1 MMRIKPARQSR
12 KPENTIALIN
22 VVFLM
27 LIFFLI
33 AGTLAPA
40 PDREVSLVS
49 LAEMDSAPPPDMAFV
64 RKDGSLTWRGEAIAD
79 GDLVATWR
87 GLQGDAAEVRPL
99 RVAADRELPAI
110 ELIDRLE
117 ALRGAGV
124 SRIVLV
130 TERLQP

>member
-1 MMRIKPARQSR
+1 MMRIKPARAAR
-12 KPENTIALIN
+12 KPENTIVLIN

-40 PDREVSLVS
+40 PDHEVSLVS
-49 LAEMDSAPPPDMAFV
+49 LAEMDSAPPPDMAFM
-64 RKDGSLTWRGEAIAD
+64 RKDGTLTWRGAAISD

-87 GLQGDAAEVRPL
+87 TLQDEAAEIRPL
-99 RVAADRELPAI
+99 RVAADRALPAVD
-110 ELIDRLE
+110 LIDRLE
-117 ALRGAGV
+117 SLRKGGIG
-124 SRIVLV
+124 RIVLV